1 MRSRL
6 VRCLIV
12 LLALPTLWV
21 ARPVP
26 ASAQSLCGLPD
37 PTWFIEFSD
46 GSVTFRNDIF
56 RRPGLILATQGTT
69 IPRQLQAGGAQTVSW
84 ENTFATYV
92 GTPAKPAN
100 PATLP
105 AAAATILQRA
115 QIPNKAC
122 PTPLIAFNELLLPGS
137 KAPWSANETLYRQNV
152 LSLLTLLA
160 GQGAHTFLLIPGVP
174 NVDGAAAQWWQ
185 QVSTVSDIVQE
196 VYFKAPAIYAQGP
209 LAGRNLR
216 LAFRN
221 ALAPYLALG
230 IQPNKLGLMLGFQL
244 SLIHI

>member
-1 MRSRL
+1 M
-6 VRCLIV
+6 
-12 LLALPTLWV
+12 
-21 ARPVP
+21 ARPAP

-46 GSVTFRNDIF
+46 GSVSFRNDIF

-84 ENTFATYV
+84 ENTFANYV

-105 AAAATILQRA
+105 AAAATIMQRA
-115 QIPNKAC
+115 VIPNNAC
-122 PTPLIAFNELLLPGS
+122 ATPLIAFNELLLPGTN
-137 KAPWSANETLYRQNV
+137 APWSANETLYRQNV
-152 LSLLTLLA
+152 LTLLTLLA
-160 GQGAHTFLLIPGVP
+160 GQGAHTFLLVPGVP
-174 NVDGAAAQWWQ
+174 GVGGTAAQWWQ

-209 LAGRNLR
+209 LAGPQPARR
-216 LAFRN
+216 VP
-221 ALAPYLALG
+221 APRSRRTWRSASSR
-230 IQPNKLGLMLGFQL
+230 PV
-244 SLIHI
+244 SA